1 MIGIPPNNDELDL
14 DGDETQE
21 QTARPAAP
29 SRDTGHAEPERPFVY
44 EDAQQRLRGYALP
57 RYLRKYGPSGRAWA
71 PNWHEY
77 PEVYSVITAL

>member
-21 QTARPAAP
+21 PTARPAAP

-44 EDAQQRLRGYALP
+44 EDAQQRLRG
-57 RYLRKYGPSGRAWA
+57 
-71 PNWHEY
+71 
-77 PEVYSVITAL
+77 